1 MLSNPKIA
9 AIREKLLRAYR
20 ERAKILKALAH
31 PSRLIMIET
40 MSDGGEICV
49 GDLVEMIGAD
59 QSTVSKH
66 LALLEAA
73 GVIDYR
79 KEGRRVLYRLARPS
93 VVDLLE
99 CIEGVVEEKPDVGRD
114 PAPAR

>member
-1 MLSNPKIA
+1 MVTNPNIA
-9 AIREKLLRAYR
+9 AIREKLIRAYR
-20 ERAKILKALAH
+20 ERARVLKALAH

-49 GDLVEMIGAD
+49 GDLVEMIGVD

-66 LALLEAA
+66 LALLETA
-73 GVIDYR
+73 GLVDYR
-79 KEGRRVLYRLARPS
+79 KEGRKMFYRLSRPS

-99 CIEGVVEEKPDVGRD
+99 CVEAVIEEQRQAGRD
-114 PAPAR
+114 HASAR

>member
-1 MLSNPKIA
+1 MLANPKIA

-20 ERAKILKALAH
+20 VRARILKALAH

-59 QSTVSKH
+59 QSTISKH

-73 GVIDYR
+73 GLIDYR
-79 KEGRRVLYRLARPS
+79 KEGRRILYRLARPG

-99 CIEGVVEEKPDVGRD
+99 CVEGIVEEKRDAGRD
-114 PAPAR
+114 PAPVR